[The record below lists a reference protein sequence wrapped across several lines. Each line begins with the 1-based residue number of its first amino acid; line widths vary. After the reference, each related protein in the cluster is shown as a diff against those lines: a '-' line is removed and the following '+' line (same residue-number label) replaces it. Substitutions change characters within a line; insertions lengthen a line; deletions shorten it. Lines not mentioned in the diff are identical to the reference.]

1 MKTFLSRKVH
11 HLIGGPLLLLF
22 TACSSVLPQPQTDT
36 TRHFTLAGPTGTAA
50 VANGARVQPVQV
62 AGHLRSR
69 SMAVRIAENEV
80 IYLDDVV
87 WAEALAD
94 GITQTLRNRLAS
106 IASDAVVSVQIQR
119 CELDRAAG
127 NTVQLIATYTIT
139 SSGAGGPPVE
149 TRGQFSASPR
159 TWDGKD
165 YGALVALLREAVS
178 ELADRLV
185 TQLAENRR

>member
-1 MKTFLSRKVH
+1 MKTFLSRKIPR
-11 HLIGGPLLLLF
+11 LIGGPLLLLF

-36 TRHFTLAGPTGTAA
+36 TRHFTLAGPTGVAA
-50 VANGARVQPVQV
+50 VPDGTRVQPVQV

-80 IYLDDVV
+80 IYLDEVV
-87 WAEALAD
+87 WAETLAD
-94 GITQTLRNRLAS
+94 GITQTLRNRLAP

-127 NTVQLIATYTIT
+127 NAVQLVATYTIS
-139 SSGAGGPPVE
+139 SSGAGGPVE
-149 TRGQFSASPR
+149 RRGLFTASPR

-165 YGALVALLREAVS
+165 HGALVALLREAVG

-185 TQLAENRR
+185 AQVAEKTR